1 MAVIYV
7 TSNAPNVTV
16 CYLDALV
23 MRGVWKSRSH
33 ERPRMPESSN
43 ETRAQH
49 RAASTPVIAP
59 HSGYKFVVRETE
71 FISMRSGHH
80 RVPVILRR
88 ALVIDTGAKTE
99 GLDL

>member
-49 RAASTPVIAP
+49 RAASTPVDSAP
-59 HSGYKFVVRETE
+59 LLVARETE